1 MIVVGLTGSIGMGKS
16 TTADMFRAQGI
27 PVHDSDRTV
36 HELYSGEAVAPIE
49 EAFPG
54 VTVDGI
60 VDRTRLGARVLGNP
74 QELKKLESIVH
85 PLVRAREAE
94 FLSSQSSGGAG
105 IVVVDIPLLLETRD
119 PASFDLIVVV
129 SASPDVQKVRVMAR
143 PGMTEEKFAAILAKQ
158 MPDSKK
164 RARAHAVID
173 PGSGFESA
181 TNQVRALLQSLS
193 AVSEA
198 SERPDA

>member
-1 MIVVGLTGSIGMGKS
+1 MLVVGLTGSIGMGKS

-158 MPDSKK
+158 MPDSQK

-173 PGSGFESA
+173 TGSGFESA